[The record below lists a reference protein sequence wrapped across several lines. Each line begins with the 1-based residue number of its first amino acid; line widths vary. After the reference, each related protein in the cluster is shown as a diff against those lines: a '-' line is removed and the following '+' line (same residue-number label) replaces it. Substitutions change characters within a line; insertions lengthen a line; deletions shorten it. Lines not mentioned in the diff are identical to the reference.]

1 MPKHHA
7 CRHFIYERVV
17 GAANDS
23 LMASD
28 WKRPALES
36 FRSLCV
42 DILLYTALYN
52 LCERQE
58 VSTALLNGLN
68 RQPQPSNC
76 RAAAFP
82 GHFFAELPVA
92 IKHRG
97 GGHIPRRGGFS
108 CWLSGVLG
116 NTVRHGHLASAIQ
129 ASRSTIPLLVF
140 YRCSSQHPSVKD
152 IRSM

>member
-82 GHFFAELPVA
+82 GHFFQAELPVA
-92 IKHRG
+92 IHRS
-97 GGHIPRRGGFS
+97 GGHIEVERGFS
-108 CWLSGVLG
+108 WWLNGVLLG
-116 NTVRHGHLASAIQ
+116 NTAGSLAEAMQ
-129 ASRSTIPLLVF
+129 A
-140 YRCSSQHPSVKD
+140 K
-152 IRSM
+152 